1 MKYINYINEYTQR
14 ITWKVSENAN
24 SGYSIGGLNNF
35 ISSSETENYYLN
47 SVFSEKAKQAHLT
60 GEIHIHDLAL
70 LAPYCAGWSLRQLI
84 AEGLHGGEGKTRS
97 LPAKHYFTLIQQMI
111 NFLGIMQNE
120 FSGAQAFSSVDT
132 YLAPFV
138 RYDKLTFAQV
148 KQGIQFLVFG
158 LNVPSRWSSQCPFS
172 NLTFDWECPEDLK
185 NQAAIIGGNP
195 YENFTYADF
204 QEEMDLINK
213 AFIEV
218 MMEGDAD
225 GRGFAFPIPTYNITK
240 GFSWHTENA
249 SLLCEMTGKY
259 GIPYFQ
265 NFVSSDLD
273 PTAVRS
279 MCCRLQLDKREL
291 QTRSGGLFGAGEQT
305 GSIGVVTVNLPLLM
319 HKAKKDNRENEFLV
333 MLEDTLYTCK
343 DILETKRKVIA
354 ELFGKNFFPYAKQ
367 YLKDFDS
374 HFSTIG
380 LIGANEMCLTKFNKD
395 LTNPESIA
403 YTRGVLD
410 FMKSSIKKFQKE
422 TGNLYNLEATP
433 AEATSYRLAKISK
446 ELFPEIITAGTP
458 DTPYFTNST
467 QLPVGCTEDIFT
479 ALDLQEPLQT
489 AYTGGTV
496 FHAMLTSS
504 ISDPDTVRDLLTTIF
519 TNYKLPYLSLTPT
532 YSICAKHGYLQG
544 EQFICPKCGAETEVY
559 SRIVGYYRPIKNWNK
574 GKQQEY
580 KERITFSNFAEEN

>member
-1 MKYINYINEYTQR
+1 MNNLNEYIQKV
-14 ITWKVSENAN
+14 TWKVSENAN
-24 SGYSIGGLNNF
+24 SGYSIGGLNNYL
-35 ISSSETENYYLN
+35 SAKATEDFYLSN
-47 SVFSEKAKQAHLT
+47 IFSEEAKQAHLS

-138 RYDKLTFAQV
+138 RYDKLTFTQV
-148 KQGIQFLVFG
+148 KQGMQFLVFG

-172 NLTFDWECPEDLK
+172 NLTFDWECPNDLK

-195 YENFTYADF
+195 YESFTYADF
-204 QEEMDLINK
+204 QQEMNLINK
-213 AFIEV
+213 AFMEV

-240 GFSWHTENA
+240 EFSWHSDNA
-249 SLLCEMTGKY
+249 ILLCEMTGKY

-265 NFVSSDLD
+265 NFVSSDLNPD
-273 PTAVRS
+273 SVRS

-291 QTRSGGLFGAGEQT
+291 QTRAGGLFGAGEQT
-305 GSIGVVTVNLPLLM
+305 GSIGVVTINLPLLM
-319 HKAKKDNRENEFLV
+319 YKSKQNLQDFFTLLQEKLV
-333 MLEDTLYTCK
+333 LCK
-343 DILETKRKVIA
+343 DILEAKRKLISD
-354 ELFGKNFFPYAKQ
+354 LFEKNFFPYAKQ
-367 YLKDFDS
+367 YLRDFES

-380 LIGANEMCLTKFNKD
+380 LLGANEMCLINTGKD
-395 LTNPESIA
+395 LSTVENIA
-403 YTRGVLD
+403 YVSHVLAY
-410 FMKSSIKKFQKE
+410 MKNTIKSFQKE

-446 ELFPEIITAGTP
+446 ELFPDIVTAGTP

-467 QLPVGCTEDIFT
+467 QLPVGCTDDIFT
-479 ALDLQEPLQT
+479 ALELQEPLQT
-489 AYTGGTV
+489 MYTGGTV

-504 ISDPDTVRDLLTTIF
+504 ISDPCTVRDLLTTIF

-580 KERITFSNFAEEN
+580 KERVTFNNFTERN